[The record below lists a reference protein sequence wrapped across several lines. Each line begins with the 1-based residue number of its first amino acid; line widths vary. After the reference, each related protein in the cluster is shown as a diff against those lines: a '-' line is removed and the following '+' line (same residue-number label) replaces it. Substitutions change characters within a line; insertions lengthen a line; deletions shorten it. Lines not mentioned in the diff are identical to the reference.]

1 MNNIVRLG
9 VIIAAAL
16 SAIPAYASDFT
27 FNVPVRIENM
37 HNATQAWVNCAVYQ
51 GSSYSRRS
59 VGSGR
64 SEIVLHDGAYTGT
77 VPVNIDVYSGYT
89 PNDVTDWGCGL
100 VYLWHMPDGST
111 FNRSTST
118 SDERNSLY
126 TRYTG
131 QEVGSFHMEEGGSIS
146 R

>member
-1 MNNIVRLG
+1 
-9 VIIAAAL
+9 
-16 SAIPAYASDFT
+16 
-27 FNVPVRIENM
+27 
-37 HNATQAWVNCAVYQ
+37 
-51 GSSYSRRS
+51 
-59 VGSGR
+59 
-64 SEIVLHDGAYTGT
+64 
-77 VPVNIDVYSGYT
+77 
-89 PNDVTDWGCGL
+89 
-100 VYLWHMPDGST
+100 MPDGST